1 MLNALA
7 ADRGFSMT
15 TPVADLNPDHV
26 EAILHGTGDHK
37 LKARFRGHRGRREYE
52 FSFEGVIRNVQRR
65 FRETDSDYVRSEME
79 RYMRARPCPSCR
91 GKRLKPESLAVTI
104 DDINI
109 SELVSKSVADA
120 LAWIIH
126 VGGRALDR
134 RAGPSPTANGEFAFT
149 EDGRS
154 SSLPEPSRK
163 GAAPRFTETMSPVFT
178 ARELMIAHQILK
190 ELHARVS
197 FLQDVGLDYLTLDR
211 AAGSLSGGEAQRIR
225 LATQIGSG
233 LMGVLYVCDEPS
245 IGLHASDE
253 QRLIATLKR
262 LRDLGNTML
271 IVEHDEAMMRA
282 ADWLIDL
289 GPGAG
294 EHGGTIVAA
303 GPPQEIMKHVG
314 SVTGDYLSG
323 RREIAA
329 PSKRRPGNGKYLD
342 LIGARENNLRNLN
355 VRFPLGTLICITGV
369 SGSGKSTLVDDIL
382 SRALMRHFYNAKEAP
397 GAHDRIEGLD
407 EIDKIVVIDQSAIG
421 RTPRSNPATYTGTFT
436 PMRELFATVPESRT
450 RGYKAGRFSFNVK
463 GGRCEACAGD
473 GFVKIE
479 MNFLP
484 DITIPCEVCK
494 GQRYNR
500 EALEILFRGKNI
512 AEVLDMTIE
521 ESLDFFTNFPSI
533 KRKLETLNDVGLGYM
548 HLGQPATTLSGGEAQ
563 RVKLAT
569 ELSKRSTGKT
579 LYVLDEPTTGLSFQ
593 DCQLLLDVIQR
604 IVDKGNTVILIEHHL
619 DMIKSADWLIDLG
632 PGGGVHGGKVVG
644 EGTPEKIASLKR
656 SQTGRFLSPMLKRTN
671 RRQAKAPAKAG

>member
-1 MLNALA
+1 
-7 ADRGFSMT
+7 
-15 TPVADLNPDHV
+15 
-26 EAILHGTGDHK
+26 
-37 LKARFRGHRGRREYE
+37 
-52 FSFEGVIRNVQRR
+52 
-65 FRETDSDYVRSEME
+65 
-79 RYMRARPCPSCR
+79 
-91 GKRLKPESLAVTI
+91 
-104 DDINI
+104 
-109 SELVSKSVADA
+109 
-120 LAWIIH
+120 
-126 VGGRALDR
+126 
-134 RAGPSPTANGEFAFT
+134 
-149 EDGRS
+149 
-154 SSLPEPSRK
+154 
-163 GAAPRFTETMSPVFT
+163 
-178 ARELMIAHQILK
+178 
-190 ELHARVS
+190 
-197 FLQDVGLDYLTLDR
+197 
-211 AAGSLSGGEAQRIR
+211 
-225 LATQIGSG
+225 
-233 LMGVLYVCDEPS
+233 MGVLYVCDEPS

-303 GPPQEIMKHVG
+303 GPPEEIMKHVG

-323 RREIAA
+323 RREIAV

-355 VRFPLGTLICITGV
+355 VRFPLGTLICVTGV

-382 SRALMRHFYNAKEAP
+382 SRALMRHFYNAKEVP

-436 PMRELFATVPESRT
+436 QMRELFATVPESRT
-450 RGYKAGRFSFNVK
+450 RGYKSGRFSFNVK

-473 GFVKIE
+473 GSVKIE

-521 ESLDFFTNFPSI
+521 ESLDFFTNFPTI

-579 LYVLDEPTTGLSFQ
+579 LYVLDEPTTGLSFH
-593 DCQLLLDVIQR
+593 DCQFLLDVIQR

-656 SQTGRFLSPMLKRTN
+656 SQTGRFLLPMLKPIT
-671 RRQAKAPAKAG
+671 RRQTKTPAKAS